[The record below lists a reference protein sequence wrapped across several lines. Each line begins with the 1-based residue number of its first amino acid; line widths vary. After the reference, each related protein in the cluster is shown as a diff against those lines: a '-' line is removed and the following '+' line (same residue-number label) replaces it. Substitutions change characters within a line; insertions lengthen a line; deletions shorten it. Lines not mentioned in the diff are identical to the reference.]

1 MKKIFKD
8 VIPQTGLFT
17 MALILITAIYNIT
30 RNSPEKLLF
39 INLLI
44 IIGGGFLLGCVE
56 YFILPSVWQA
66 SAKKGL
72 LFSCLTWYLGVG
84 ALMLVTGWVSFSVP
98 NLIAFTLDF
107 LIAYL
112 VITRYN
118 VYRLKMDAEEINLY
132 LEKRNVDKN

>member
-17 MALILITAIYNIT
+17 MALILITAIYNII

-72 LFSCLTWYLGVG
+72 FFSCLTWYVGVG

>member
-1 MKKIFKD
+1 MKKVFKN

-17 MALILITAIYNIT
+17 IALILITAIYNIIG
-30 RNSPEKLLF
+30 NSPEKLLF

-44 IIGGGFLLGCVE
+44 IMGGGFLLNCVE
-56 YFILPSVWQA
+56 YYILPPVWQA

-72 LFSCLTWYLGVG
+72 FFSCLTWYVGVG
-84 ALMLVTGWVSFSVP
+84 AMMLVTGWVSFSVP

-118 VYRLKMDAEEINLY
+118 IYRLKMDAEEINRY
-132 LEKRNVDKN
+132 LEKRNANSK

>member
-17 MALILITAIYNIT
+17 MALILITAIYNII

-44 IIGGGFLLGCVE
+44 IIGGGFLLSCVE

-72 LFSCLTWYLGVG
+72 FFSCLTWYVGVG

-107 LIAYL
+107 LIVYL

-118 VYRLKMDAEEINLY
+118 IYRLKMDAEEINRY